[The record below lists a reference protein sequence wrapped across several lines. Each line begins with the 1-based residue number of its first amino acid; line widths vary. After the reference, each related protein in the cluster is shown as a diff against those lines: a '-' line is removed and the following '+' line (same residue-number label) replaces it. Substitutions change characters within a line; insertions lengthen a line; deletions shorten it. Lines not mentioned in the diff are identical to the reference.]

1 MYEIEKTDDEWR
13 AQLTPS
19 EYAVLRKAGTEPAY
33 VGEYTDTK
41 TVGVYSCRACDAEL
55 FRSDHKFDSHCGWPS
70 FYMPTDE
77 DAVELVADNSHGM
90 RRTEARCRRC
100 GSHLGHLFQGEN
112 YGNPVNDR
120 FCINSISV
128 KLELADPE

>member
-1 MYEIEKTDDEWR
+1 MYEVEKTDNEWR

-19 EYAVLRKAGTEPAY
+19 EYAVLRKAATEPAY

-41 TVGVYSCRACDAEL
+41 TVGVYSCRACGAEL

-100 GSHLGHLFQGEN
+100 GSHLGHLFQGED

-120 FCINSISV
+120 YCINSISV
-128 KLELADPE
+128 KLQPAEPE

>member
-13 AQLTPS
+13 AQLTQS
-19 EYAVLRKAGTEPAY
+19 EYAVLRKAATEPAY

-100 GSHLGHLFQGEN
+100 GSHLGHLFQGDN

-128 KLELADPE
+128 TLEPAE

>member
-19 EYAVLRKAGTEPAY
+19 EYAVLRKAATEPAY

-70 FYMPTDE
+70 FYMPTDD
-77 DAVELVADNSHGM
+77 DAVELVVDNSHGM
-90 RRTEARCRRC
+90 RRTEARCRKC

-120 FCINSISV
+120 YCINSISV
-128 KLELADPE
+128 KLEPADPE

>member
-19 EYAVLRKAGTEPAY
+19 EYAVLRKAATEPAY

-120 FCINSISV
+120 YCINSISV
-128 KLELADPE
+128 KLEAAEPE

>member
-128 KLELADPE
+128 KLEPADPE